1 MRRIQAIGIKLI
13 ALSAILTLLAGCA
26 SAPAQELQIQR
37 ISPEELERIM
47 PKPLP
52 NLTLEE
58 IIQLSKQGMTAEQI
72 IEKIKASNSR
82 YDLTPSQSVEL
93 SKQGVDAKVLDYI
106 YASRE
111 QALRE
116 GFADEINKREKEK
129 KLEQDKLKRDYQW
142 RSQQYYDP
150 FWGYGYSPY
159 WHWRHRPFYGPGFGY
174 GFGYQYGW

>member
-1 MRRIQAIGIKLI
+1 MQRTSGAMLLPMLI
-13 ALSAILTLLAGCA
+13 LLVGCA
-26 SAPAQELQIQR
+26 TAPPQEPQVER

-47 PKPLP
+47 PKPVP

-58 IIQLSKQGMTAEQI
+58 IIQLSKQGVAAEQI
-72 IEKIKASNSR
+72 IAKIKSSNSR

-93 SKQGVDAKVLDYI
+93 SKQGVDAKVLDYMH
-106 YASRE
+106 AARE

-129 KLEQDKLKRDYQW
+129 KLEQDRLKQELRF
-142 RSQQYYDP
+142 RYYDP

-159 WHWRHRPFYGPGFGY
+159 WGYRPYYGPGFG
-174 GFGYQYGW
+174 FGYRHGW

>member
-1 MRRIQAIGIKLI
+1 MFRNSGITLI
-13 ALSAILTLLAGCA
+13 AMLVLAGCA
-26 SAPAQELQIQR
+26 TTAPQEPQIQR
-37 ISPEELERIM
+37 ISPEELEQIM
-47 PKPLP
+47 PKPVP
-52 NLTLEE
+52 NLTLDE
-58 IIQLSKQGMTAEQI
+58 IVRLSKEGSSPEQI
-72 IEKIKASNSR
+72 IEKIKSSNSR

-93 SKQGVDAKVLDYI
+93 SKQGVDAKVLDYM
-106 YASRE
+106 YAARE

-159 WHWRHRPFYGPGFGY
+159 WGYRPFYGPGFGY
-174 GFGYQYGW
+174 GFGYHHGW